1 MNNSTNLSNGYA
13 TVTVNIITNVVMILF
28 IYSSLFIVH
37 YTCAVIASFALND
50 FIRLTNNTISGNK
63 LAMIAID
70 VDEDNDDVIIV

>member
-1 MNNSTNLSNGYA
+1 
-13 TVTVNIITNVVMILF
+13 MILF

-50 FIRLTNNTISGNK
+50 FIRLTNNTIPISGNK